1 MKKRTTLALVLML
14 YGGIHAQE
22 VISTQGDSYQGTNA
36 SIDYTIGEPV
46 VFTGTDGSNSLTQGF
61 HQTKWNYASIDIHNA
76 EFDANVYPNPV
87 DNILTV
93 ESKDFNGKNYVIYD
107 ASGRITAKGNLE
119 SEKTEISATGWAPG
133 SYSVVLFD
141 NEKNKLRTV
150 KLIKN
155 Q

>member
-1 MKKRTTLALVLML
+1 MKKKTTLVLVLML

-46 VFTGTDGSNSLTQGF
+46 IFTGTDGTTTLSQGF
-61 HQTKWNYASIDIHNA
+61 HQTKWDFASIDIHDA
-76 EFDANVYPNPV
+76 EFDANIYPNPV
-87 DNILTV
+87 DDILTV
-93 ESKDFNGKNYVIYD
+93 ESKDFNGTNYAIYD
-107 ASGRITAKGNLE
+107 ATGRIIVEGNLE
-119 SEKTEISATGWAPG
+119 NETTEISATGWAPG

-141 NEKNKLRTV
+141 SEKRKLRTV